1 MRVSKHGGKGGY
13 QSTEH
18 PRLSEEPV
26 QKPRVK
32 NTGGASGK
40 SQAATRLEKSR
51 VQTGA
56 KSYKDLMVTVGM
68 LDLLLREVR
77 GY

>member
-1 MRVSKHGGKGGY
+1 MEGRRY

-18 PRLSEEPV
+18 PRLTEEPA
-26 QKPRVK
+26 KPRVK
-32 NTGGASGK
+32 NTEVLERARLPPG
-40 SQAATRLEKSR
+40 LEKSR

-68 LDLLLREVR
+68 LDLCSGR
-77 GY
+77 